1 MKVVDS
7 SSSDTFNCEQMPAE
21 TEVLAKHKLLG
32 SLLDYAILWSVLY
45 GAQNRW
51 SYGPLWL

>member
-7 SSSDTFNCEQMPAE
+7 SSLDISNCEQMLAG

-32 SLLDYAILWSVLY
+32 SLLEYAILWSILY
-45 GAQNRW
+45 GAQNR
-51 SYGPLWL
+51 